1 MSDKKVVSLG
11 EQRSKHKEDEEKE
24 EVAKASENES
34 EQEERV
40 YCSFCGR
47 PNTEVVKMVK
57 GPGVNICSEC
67 TMIAVQYLILNDRM
81 PSAEA
86 QSILDAFW
94 GKCR

>member
-11 EQRSKHKEDEEKE
+11 EQRSKHKEDEERE

-47 PNTEVVKMVK
+47 PNTEVVKMV
-57 GPGVNICSEC
+57 
-67 TMIAVQYLILNDRM
+67 
-81 PSAEA
+81 
-86 QSILDAFW
+86 
-94 GKCR
+94 